1 MASRSRVPAVT
12 RSAEVLRLL
21 AGIHRPLTVTAIA
34 QETGLPRTS
43 VQGICETLARE
54 QMLARGVDGSYW
66 LGPRVAALGGISRLS
81 ERHALR
87 FGVLVPNLENAYY
100 AALLRAA
107 EETARATGSELFI
120 RAADDDSARQREQWQ
135 LLLDDLVDVI
145 LIDGVDTHGF
155 DDLVVRS
162 RQAGVPVVAMGTRID
177 DVDAAVTSD
186 NTQAGRLAGHELAER
201 VRPGSKVAIVDGLRK
216 NANADRV
223 AGFRDALRDHPEV
236 TVVAHEYGL
245 HDDVASGRAAA
256 RRVLSAHPEVAG
268 IFAVCDP
275 IALGVAAHLTGRD
288 RWLPIT
294 AVDGRASA
302 VEQIRAG
309 LPIVATAA
317 QDPVRLIRAAMDLG
331 RELHDD
337 KRPPQRVLLMPVRLI
352 SAANAAGYQPWG

>member
-1 MASRSRVPAVT
+1 MIGRSRAPAVT

-21 AGIHRPLTVTAIA
+21 ASTHRPLTPTAIA

-43 VQGICETLARE
+43 VQGICDALARE
-54 QMLARGVDGSYW
+54 QMLARGADGSYW
-66 LGPRVAALGGISRLS
+66 LGPQVAALGGVSRLS

-87 FGVLVPNLENAYY
+87 FGMLVPNLENAYY

-107 EETARATGSELFI
+107 EDAARATGSELVVCE
-120 RAADDDSARQREQWQ
+120 AGDDSTRQREQWKG
-135 LLLDDLVDVI
+135 LLDDQVDVI
-145 LIDGVDTHGF
+145 LVDGVDTHGF

-186 NTQAGRLAGHELAER
+186 NTQAGLLAGHELAER
-201 VRPGSKVAIVDGLRK
+201 LPAGSQVAIVDGLRK

-236 TVVAHEYGL
+236 TIVAHEYGL
-245 HDDVASGRAAA
+245 HDDVASGRGVAKRLLTAY
-256 RRVLSAHPEVAG
+256 PDIAG

-275 IALGVAAHLTGRD
+275 IALGVASYVTSRGG
-288 RWLPIT
+288 WIPIT
-294 AVDGRASA
+294 AVDGRAF
-302 VEQIRAG
+302 VLEQIRSG
-309 LPIVATAA
+309 MPIVATAA
-317 QDPVRLIRAAMDLG
+317 QDPVRLIRAALDIG

-337 KRPPQRVLLMPVRLI
+337 KRPPQRVLLLPVRLI
-352 SAANAAGYQPWG
+352 SAANAAGYEPWG